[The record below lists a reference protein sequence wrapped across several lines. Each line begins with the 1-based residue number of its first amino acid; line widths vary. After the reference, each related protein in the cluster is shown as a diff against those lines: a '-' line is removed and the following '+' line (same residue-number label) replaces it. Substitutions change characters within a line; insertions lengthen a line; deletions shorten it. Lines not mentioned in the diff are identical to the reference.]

1 MFRQV
6 ANRGQPRV
14 LLVEGPPGSGKS
26 RLVEW
31 MARRAHETG
40 AAEVLKGVHSRQG
53 GPEVDLRGMAEDY
66 LRTGGLTRDE
76 AAEHIFSRL
85 RQTIAGSVNE
95 RELRNDADIL
105 ANLVS
110 PVDPDDDTSDAPRMS
125 SLVDRY
131 LAVGRLLEFIT
142 YERPVIVWLDDLQ
155 WGASSLAWLPTLG
168 RRDLLPGVM
177 VVGTLR
183 AADLS
188 EPVEANLEALS
199 SELPRRQL
207 ERLSVETFDA
217 DAYGKLL
224 AKTLPLDPE
233 LVDRVNAETERDP
246 LFGVQLVS
254 DWVSR
259 G

>member
-1 MFRQV
+1 
-6 ANRGQPRV
+6 
-14 LLVEGPPGSGKS
+14 
-26 RLVEW
+26 
-31 MARRAHETG
+31 
-40 AAEVLKGVHSRQG
+40 
-53 GPEVDLRGMAEDY
+53 
-66 LRTGGLTRDE
+66 
-76 AAEHIFSRL
+76 
-85 RQTIAGSVNE
+85 
-95 RELRNDADIL
+95 
-105 ANLVS
+105 
-110 PVDPDDDTSDAPRMS
+110 MS

-155 WGASSLAWLPTLG
+155 WGASSLAWLATLG